1 MTGCEW
7 TRKDGSKI
15 GLHVGKLPGRKRPSV
30 YVSESNEFC
39 ARIRPLA
46 SCVDQESANMLEKL
60 IESLVEQKKPRL

>member
-1 MTGCEW
+1 MGCEW
-7 TRKDGSKI
+7 TMKNGSKI
-15 GLHVGKLPGRKRPSV
+15 GLHVGKLPGRKKPSV

>member
-1 MTGCEW
+1 MGCEW
-7 TRKDGSKI
+7 TMKDGSKI
-15 GLHVGKLPGRKRPSV
+15 GLHVGKLPGRKKPSV